1 MSVTIL
7 VFILAYQLL
16 AYFYEVV
23 VENTMVNFYNYF
35 SIHFSLST
43 IGLLLWCC
51 SRKYDSQEIPVSFI
65 LNPSAY

>member
-23 VENTMVNFYNYF
+23 VENTMVNFYYYF

-43 IGLLLWCC
+43 IGLLL
-51 SRKYDSQEIPVSFI
+51 
-65 LNPSAY
+65 

>member
-1 MSVTIL
+1 MSVTILVFILAYQLPVTIL

-23 VENTMVNFYNYF
+23 VENTMVNFYDYF

-43 IGLLLWCC
+43 IGLLL
-51 SRKYDSQEIPVSFI
+51 
-65 LNPSAY
+65 